1 MSVGNVRNA
10 ALALRTQ
17 LTNAIQLAGQ
27 DSKASARVSEG
38 YGPLSY
44 GIQNM
49 VFERVWYPWMVSWQS
64 GYVQDTKDKNK
75 TAYNGLTTPIMLEYL
90 QTDNPL
96 PIFAAY
102 AKSGITQLQATGWR
116 SNPTY
121 VAEVFKIL
129 GESMPIVQLFAWAYY
144 NYSKDK
150 YNEIGTADP
159 WLAIQLFSTAWLSG
173 QPSNDSYLAKIY
185 SLIPGPGATLAD
197 KIQSSTASFQATEL
211 VKLSA
216 KLFAARANYI
226 ASATTA
232 DTNLRASYI
241 SQLVSGD
248 YPKDSIIDL
257 LARCEYALV
266 ESIRT
271 PAVQNDKDPARQVQL
286 AAHAASLYQQYKVTT
301 FSFTT

>member
-1 MSVGNVRNA
+1 MSIVDVRRA
-10 ALALRTQ
+10 ALLLRTQ
-17 LTNAIQLAGQ
+17 LTYAIRLAGQ
-27 DSKASARVSEG
+27 DSRASSGVSEG
-38 YGPLSY
+38 YGLLSY

-75 TAYNGLTTPIMLEYL
+75 TTYNGLTTPILLEYL
-90 QTDNPL
+90 RTDNPL
-96 PIFAAY
+96 PIFATY
-102 AKSGITQLQATGWR
+102 AQTSITQLQATGWR

-129 GESMPIVQLFAWAYY
+129 GESMPIAQLFAWAYY

-173 QPSNDSYLAKIY
+173 QPNNDNYLAKIY
-185 SLIPGPGATLAD
+185 PLIPGPGATLAD
-197 KIQSSTASFQATEL
+197 KIQSSTASFQVTEL

-241 SQLVSGD
+241 NQLVSGD
-248 YPKDSIIDL
+248 GKRDSIIDL
-257 LARCEYALV
+257 LARCESALV

-271 PAVQNDKDPARQVQL
+271 PAVEADKDPARQTQL
-286 AAHAASLYQQYKVTT
+286 TAHAASLYQQYKVTT